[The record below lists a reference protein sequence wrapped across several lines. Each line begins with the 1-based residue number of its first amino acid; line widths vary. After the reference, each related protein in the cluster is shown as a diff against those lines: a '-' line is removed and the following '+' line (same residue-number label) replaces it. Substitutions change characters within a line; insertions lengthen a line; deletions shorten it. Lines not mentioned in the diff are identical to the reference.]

1 MNGEALMQTQV
12 EAAARAKARDY
23 LRTKGTETAAG
34 VVVDRVRGALAALE
48 TCLGAVPAERA
59 AVRTLDGEWS
69 VQEITD
75 HLLETHRPL
84 LDELRCL
91 LAGRRPP
98 GEPVPASLQS
108 KAALLRPWPWLLR
121 DLKQVHQD
129 IVATLSVVPASVTS
143 DALAPVVMVINVPGP
158 DGRPVPYEWVEDLDW
173 KAYAIVLRL
182 HTVDHLN
189 QAKKVLAAGRAS

>member
-1 MNGEALMQTQV
+1 METQAQ
-12 EAAARAKARDY
+12 AAARAKARDY
-23 LRTKGTETAAG
+23 LRTKGTETAAE

-48 TCLGAVPAERA
+48 TCLEAVPAERA
-59 AVRTLDGEWS
+59 VARTLDGEWS
-69 VQEITD
+69 IHEIAD

-91 LAGRRPP
+91 LAGHRPP
-98 GEPVPASLQS
+98 GEPIPAGLQS

-121 DLKQVHQD
+121 DLKQLHQD
-129 IVATLSVVPASVTS
+129 IVTTLSTAPAGFPT

-158 DGRPVPYEWVEDLDW
+158 NGRPVPYEWIEDLDW

-182 HTVDHLN
+182 HAVDHLN
-189 QAKKVLAAGRAS
+189 QAKKVLAAGRPR

>member
-1 MNGEALMQTQV
+1 METPA

-23 LRTKGTETAAG
+23 LRTKGTEISSAA
-34 VVVDRVRGALAALE
+34 VADRVRGALAALE
-48 TCLGAVPAERA
+48 TCLEAVPAERA
-59 AVRTLDGEWS
+59 SARTLDGEWS
-69 VQEITD
+69 TQEIAD

-98 GEPVPASLQS
+98 GEPIPAGLQS
-108 KAALLRPWPWLLR
+108 KAALLRPWPWILR
-121 DLKQVHQD
+121 DLKQLHQD
-129 IVATLSVVPASVTS
+129 IMATLSAVPTGFTT

-158 DGRPVPYEWVEDLDW
+158 NGRPVPYEWIEDLDW

-182 HTVDHLN
+182 HAVDHLN
-189 QAKKVLAAGRAS
+189 QAKKVLAADHSR

>member
-1 MNGEALMQTQV
+1 METPAQ
-12 EAAARAKARDY
+12 AAARAKANDY
-23 LRTKGTETAAG
+23 LRTKGTETASA
-34 VVVDRVRGALAALE
+34 VVADRVRGALAALE
-48 TCLGAVPAERA
+48 ACLEAVPAERA
-59 AVRTLDGEWS
+59 AARTLDGEWS
-69 VQEITD
+69 VHEIAD

-98 GEPVPASLQS
+98 GEPIPAGLQS

-121 DLKQVHQD
+121 DLRQLHQD
-129 IVATLSVVPASVTS
+129 IVATLSAVPAGFTT

-158 DGRPVPYEWVEDLDW
+158 NGRPVPYEWIEDLDW

-182 HTVDHLN
+182 HAVDHLN
-189 QAKKVLAAGRAS
+189 QAKKVLAADRSR